1 MIYHCNYGPPLL
13 EKGARLAVPVRRI
26 TPMNAAAAKA
36 IDRYATFTAPTPGAT
51 EQVFLIEPL
60 TDLEG
65 KVTAMLSD
73 AGSKR
78 GTTIR
83 FSASQLPYLTIWK
96 NMAPLR
102 AGYVTGIEPGTNFPF
117 NRRVERHF
125 GRLAKLAPGQTRKFL
140 LDYKILTSPEEV
152 QQMAAAIRTVQ
163 DGWQAEIVR
172 QVPDISG
179 IED

>member
-1 MIYHCNYGPPLL
+1 
-13 EKGARLAVPVRRI
+13 
-26 TPMNAAAAKA
+26 
-36 IDRYATFTAPTPGAT
+36 
-51 EQVFLIEPL
+51 
-60 TDLEG
+60 
-65 KVTAMLSD
+65 
-73 AGSKR
+73 
-78 GTTIR
+78 
-83 FSASQLPYLTIWK
+83 
-96 NMAPLR
+96 MAPLR